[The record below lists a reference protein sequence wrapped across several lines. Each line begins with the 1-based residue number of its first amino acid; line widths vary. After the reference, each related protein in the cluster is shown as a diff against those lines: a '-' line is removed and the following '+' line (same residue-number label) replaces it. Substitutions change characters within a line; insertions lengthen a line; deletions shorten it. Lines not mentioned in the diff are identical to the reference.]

1 MKKIAIIPAR
11 LGSSRFPNKP
21 LAPIHGRPMIE
32 HVFKRTQLSKQL
44 DAVYVATCDK
54 EIANAVTKAGGK
66 ALMTRPDHERGTDR
80 IAEAASQLSLRDEDI
95 VVNVQGDEPMVNPEM
110 IDLALKGAAEHADW
124 EAVNLIGEIHSED
137 ELRDINQIKVIVDK
151 NGKALYMSRQPI
163 PSLYGIKTMEK
174 GVHWK
179 QICIIPFRY
188 GTLKRFVQLEQTY
201 LEKYESIDMMR
212 FIQNDIAVGTIP
224 YYGAPS
230 QAVDTLVDL
239 KKVEKMLLDDRLY
252 KELFLK

>member
-32 HVFKRTQLSKQL
+32 HVFKRTALSKHL
-44 DAVYVATCDK
+44 DDVYVATCDL
-54 EIANAVTKAGGK
+54 EIADAVKKAGGK
-66 ALMTRPDHERGTDR
+66 AIITRPDHERGTDR
-80 IAEAASQLSLRDEDI
+80 IAEAASQLSLQDNDI
-95 VVNVQGDEPMVNPEM
+95 VVNVQGDEPMVNPDM
-110 IDLALKGAAEHADW
+110 IDLALKGAAAHPEW
-124 EAVNLIGEIHSED
+124 MAVNLVGAIETEE
-137 ELRDINQIKVIVDK
+137 ELKDINQIKVITDK

-163 PSLYGIKTMEK
+163 PSLYGEK
-174 GVHWK
+174 KPGKDSHWK

-188 GTLKRFVQLEQTY
+188 DALKLFVKLPQTS

-212 FIQNDIAVGTIP
+212 FIQNDIAVGTVP

-230 QAVDTLVDL
+230 QAVDTLADL
-239 KKVEKMLLDDRLY
+239 KKVEKMLLEDHLY
-252 KELFLK
+252 KELFK